1 MNELF
6 VLHAEIC
13 KTLANPK
20 RLEILNALRGGEAS
34 VAEMVRTLRLPK
46 ANVSQ
51 HLAVLRSRGVVKA
64 RREGLN
70 VYYRVANPKII
81 RACNLM
87 REVLME
93 HLAQSVRATRKWSAT
108 SQAAS

>member
-1 MNELF
+1 MNELY

-20 RLEILNALRGGEAS
+20 RLEILNALGKGEVS
-34 VAEMVRTLRLPK
+34 VAQLVRILRLPK

-70 VYYRVANPKII
+70 VYYRVANSKII
-81 RACNLM
+81 RACRLM
-87 REVLME
+87 RDVLVE
-93 HLAQSVRATRKWSAT
+93 HLDESARATRKWG
-108 SQAAS
+108 AASRVAR

>member
-1 MNELF
+1 MSELF

-20 RLEILNALRGGEAS
+20 RLEILNALQGGELS
-34 VAEMVRTLRLPK
+34 VAELVRRLRLPK

-51 HLAVLRSRGVVKA
+51 HLAVLRSRGVVGA

-70 VYYRVANPKII
+70 VYYRVANRKII

-93 HLAQSVRATRKWSAT
+93 YLDESARATRNWGAVSR
-108 SQAAS
+108 AAR